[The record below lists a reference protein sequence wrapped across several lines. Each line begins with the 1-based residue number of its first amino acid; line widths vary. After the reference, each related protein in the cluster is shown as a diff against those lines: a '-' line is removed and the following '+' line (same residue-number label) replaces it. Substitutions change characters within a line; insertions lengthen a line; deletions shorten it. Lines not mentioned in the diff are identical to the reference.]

1 MSDTGYFVIIHPDA
15 TIETVETPGGC
26 DELHR
31 LLGGFFDNAYL
42 WDFPLSDVLASV
54 NDIGKLIGLPINPL
68 ATYIYRNPADFIVGD
83 FILQKIVRV
92 GEYDELDQVPF
103 TESEVRIVLD
113 ILTMYKKRWLI
124 EEDL

>member
-1 MSDTGYFVIIHPDA
+1 MSDFGYFVIIHPDA
-15 TIETVETPGGC
+15 SIDVVETPGGN

-31 LLGGFFDNAYL
+31 LLGGFFDNVYL
-42 WDFPLSDVLASV
+42 CDFPLSDVLASV

-68 ATYIYRNPADFIVGD
+68 ATYIYNQPADFIVGD
-83 FILQKIVRV
+83 FILQKVVRV

-103 TESEVRIVLD
+103 TESEARIVLD
-113 ILTMYKKRWLI
+113 ILMMYKKRWLI